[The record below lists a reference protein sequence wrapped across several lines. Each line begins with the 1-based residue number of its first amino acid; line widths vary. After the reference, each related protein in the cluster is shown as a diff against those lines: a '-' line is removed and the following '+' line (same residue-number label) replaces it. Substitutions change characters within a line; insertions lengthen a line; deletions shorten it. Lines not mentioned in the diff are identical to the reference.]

1 MNDLRRDRD
10 LCDVTIVVKNEV
22 FHAHRVVLASRS
34 PYFLGM
40 FKSNMAESLQDE
52 ITLTGKHCSGGVSQ
66 SCQACAQ
73 PIEKV

>member
-10 LCDVTIVVKNEV
+10 LCDVTLVVKSEV

-40 FKSNMAESLQDE
+40 FKSNMAESQQEE
-52 ITLTGKHCSGGVSQ
+52 ITLTGMVLTNIFYFSDYRK
-66 SCQACAQ
+66 
-73 PIEKV
+73 